1 MNKDVNWKKINAR
14 SDSYGEKISKL
25 GQKRIL
31 KIKTSGKDIRWKL
44 DENDEMI

>member
-1 MNKDVNWKKINAR
+1 MWTEKNQSKKWFLWRKDKL
-14 SDSYGEKISKL
+14 SKL